1 MLMVKRFITWRELF
15 TMMKVWPRVKRPRVK
30 YHRQK
35 GWLKQLASTDNEK
48 QIIFS
53 DYESSDHC
61 DLDAVNKYVD
71 SKGFYLD

>member
-1 MLMVKRFITWRELF
+1 MKSRLF
-15 TMMKVWPRVKRPRVK
+15 
-30 YHRQK
+30 
-35 GWLKQLASTDNEK
+35 
-48 QIIFS
+48 FS